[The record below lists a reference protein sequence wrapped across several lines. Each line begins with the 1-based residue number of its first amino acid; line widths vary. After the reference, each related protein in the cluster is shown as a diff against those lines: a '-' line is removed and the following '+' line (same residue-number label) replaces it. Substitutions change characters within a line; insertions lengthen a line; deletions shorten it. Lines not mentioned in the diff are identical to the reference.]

1 MTSKLREARENDGYT
16 IEQVAEILKIRKQ
29 YILGLEEENFSD
41 IPGQIYIDGYTKI
54 YHEFLGLEINDDN
67 SHTVIRPCESR
78 KKSIFKQK
86 LVLLLS
92 AIMLI
97 ITVGIYSV
105 LKKNEVDYASNDLI
119 ENIIYE
125 NGSNEA

>member
-1 MTSKLREARENDGYT
+1 
-16 IEQVAEILKIRKQ
+16 
-29 YILGLEEENFSD
+29 
-41 IPGQIYIDGYTKI
+41 
-54 YHEFLGLEINDDN
+54 
-67 SHTVIRPCESR
+67 
-78 KKSIFKQK
+78 
-86 LVLLLS
+86 
-92 AIMLI
+92 MLI